1 MIQKI
6 DNRYYIALAQVSSV
20 IKKLTPELQA
30 KIPDKF
36 MELIESNKSD
46 ECLENE
52 ILPETKAI
60 MSLIYRDYLC
70 DENLK
75 SYLKENDEKEIKQSN
90 SLFEDNKIEIK
101 QNNVALTVIKEKNF
115 LQKFLEKIKE
125 FFSNKFNK

>member
-6 DNRYYIALAQVSSV
+6 DNRYYIALAQVSSI

-36 MELIESNKSD
+36 IELIESNKSD

-75 SYLKENDEKEIKQSN
+75 NYLKDNDEKEIEQSN
-90 SLFEDNKIEIK
+90 SLFENNEIEVR

-115 LQKFLEKIKE
+115 IQKFIEKIQK
-125 FFSNKFNK
+125 FFSNKLKK